1 MTDSMPLTKKARK
14 SDNELMRKENK
25 NFNFFVKK
33 SLKILDNMRER
44 AIVIKITAG
53 NVEAVLPFNYSLSL

>member
-1 MTDSMPLTKKARK
+1 MPLTKKARK